1 MLLKVITSG
10 DSRLEVIERMENALR
25 RCAIYGIPTNI
36 QFLVN
41 SLRMQKFRDYGADS
55 QTIKEE
61 SDLLMGVSKLTD
73 VEICNSIGSYLFY
86 DQSVTKSVPNS
97 ISLFRYH
104 NQMVHGMSYLP
115 SVIQV
120 Q

>member
-10 DSRLEVIERMENALR
+10 DSRLEVIERMESALR

-41 SLRMQKFRDYGADS
+41 SLRMQKFRNYGADS

-61 SDLLMGVSKLTD
+61 SDSLMGVSKLSD
-73 VEICNSIGSYLFY
+73 IEICNSIGSYLFNE
-86 DQSVTKSVPNS
+86 QSVNKPVRNS
-97 ISLFRYH
+97 ISLFDLHY
-104 NQMVHGMSYLP
+104 
-115 SVIQV
+115 
-120 Q
+120 